1 MPKTAPVGWVFLA
14 RHRRE
19 GITVRWQRGDR
30 LAYVLEGKR
39 VGDHSTTTGLLDT
52 VPVSPAGWVDLA
64 EVRLIGE
71 KWVRS
76 K

>member
-39 VGDHSTTTGLLDT
+39 IGSWTMEGLLGKIS
-52 VPVSPAGWVDLA
+52 VSPRGWADLA
-64 EVRLIGE
+64 EVRVIGE
-71 KWVRS
+71 KWVRAR
-76 K
+76 